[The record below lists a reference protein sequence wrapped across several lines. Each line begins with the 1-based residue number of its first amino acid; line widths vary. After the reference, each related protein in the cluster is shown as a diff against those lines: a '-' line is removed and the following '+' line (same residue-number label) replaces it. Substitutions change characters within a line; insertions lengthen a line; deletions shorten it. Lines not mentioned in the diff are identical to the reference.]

1 MKKSRYGAAFIILA
15 ALLFLFLVL
24 FLCNLIVFFPKYMH
38 RKCKYTGFGDTEN
51 AVGKWSG

>member
-24 FLCNLIVFFPKYMH
+24 K
-38 RKCKYTGFGDTEN
+38 
-51 AVGKWSG
+51 AVGDNSVDFVNISVK